1 MCAPGCLITSDSLWP
16 PWTIDRQVPL
26 SMEFSRQEYW
36 SRLPLPFQ
44 GIFPTQGWNSC
55 LLSPAL
61 ADGFF
66 TTEPSGKPRFSTNP
80 YHWWKKKK
88 KCESV
93 SHPGRS
99 IFCIS
104 MTVASQSL
112 LSMGFSRQKYWG
124 GQPFPSPGDFPNPG
138 IKPVSLALQVDSLL
152 CEPPGKPLTAD
163 SPHLQVSELTD

>member
-1 MCAPGCLITSDSLWP
+1 M
-16 PWTIDRQVPL
+16 
-26 SMEFSRQEYW
+26 
-36 SRLPLPFQ
+36 
-44 GIFPTQGWNSC
+44 
-55 LLSPAL
+55 
-61 ADGFF
+61 
-66 TTEPSGKPRFSTNP
+66 K
-80 YHWWKKKK
+80 KKKK